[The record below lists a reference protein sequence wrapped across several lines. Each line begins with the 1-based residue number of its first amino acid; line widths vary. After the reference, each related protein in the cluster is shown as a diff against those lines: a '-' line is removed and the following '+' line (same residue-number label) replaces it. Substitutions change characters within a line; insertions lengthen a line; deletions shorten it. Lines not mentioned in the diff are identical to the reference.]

1 MEPKRRRPNEQAA
14 GTALAFAAA
23 LLWSTNAPLIKSID
37 LDSTLVAGLRAL
49 IAGVVLLPFLQPKK
63 IKWSLPVFAMM
74 ALFTLQSFFIVL
86 ALKTTSAPIA
96 VGMQYTAP
104 VWLYLIARLRKE
116 AVSQSHLLPL
126 GVLMVGVAVSM
137 CSQSDNVTLAG
148 NLIALASGVWFAL
161 LTYTMQRT
169 GRENPLGMVCLNNLF
184 MAVVML
190 GYCALRGTLSQVA
203 GMGASDWA
211 IMFVLGVVQFGGG
224 YVCYNLCL
232 QRISASHAATITPL
246 EMVFGPLW
254 VALFLHEYPDVIG
267 FIGFL
272 IIVCGVVLEIVYT
285 RRRERYALRQA
296 KL

>member
-1 MEPKRRRPNEQAA
+1 MEQERRRPNEQAI
-14 GTALAFAAA
+14 GTALAFVAA

-49 IAGVVLLPFLQPKK
+49 IAGVVLLPFLQPNK

-116 AVSQSHLLPL
+116 AVSKSHLLPL

-203 GMGASDWA
+203 EMSASDWA
-211 IMFVLGVVQFGGG
+211 IMLVLGVVQFGGG

>member
-1 MEPKRRRPNEQAA
+1 MEQERRRPNKQAV

-49 IAGVVLLPFLQPKK
+49 IAGVVLLPFLQPNK

-116 AVSQSHLLPL
+116 AVSKSHLLPL

-203 GMGASDWA
+203 GMSASDWA
-211 IMFVLGVVQFGGG
+211 IMLVLGVVQFGGG